1 MIRQYITLVYNT
13 AGEDAS
19 ALTDDPRVV
28 AMSWS
33 HAIRDRRDREATI
46 ERLQAI
52 VTQLEARHRSECDE
66 RTRMRAG
73 FEAELERVTEGFDS
87 EIVQA
92 TAENERLQAKLA
104 TARETNQRLNRRCQ
118 AAEAME
124 TEYRHASNAM
134 RQEAM
139 VIADRAAAS
148 RWWLD
153 SLRRVVKK
161 AEAREKI

>member
-1 MIRQYITLVYNT
+1 MIRQYITLVFNA

-19 ALTDDPRVV
+19 ALMNDPRVV
-28 AMSWS
+28 AVSWS
-33 HAIRDRRDREATI
+33 HAIHDRRDREATI
-46 ERLQAI
+46 ERLQA
-52 VTQLEARHRSECDE
+52 
-66 RTRMRAG
+66 
-73 FEAELERVTEGFDS
+73 ELT
-87 EIVQA
+87 
-92 TAENERLQAKLA
+92 

-124 TEYRHASNAM
+124 TEYRHAANAM

-161 AEAREKI
+161 AEAREMI